1 MRILHIDTE
10 PRWGGGQK
18 QLALLLKGLSSP
30 EFETLLVINRRLS
43 TRQLDELVRGEVLR
57 LPVVND
63 LDLYS
68 AWRIYRLVRR
78 RRIDILHCHSGRA
91 HALGLLVKAAVPAVK
106 LVIHRRVAFERSG
119 RMAGS
124 AKYLSSRNDR
134 FVAISSAVRASLL
147 RLGVGEEK
155 VVVIPSSVDPREL
168 AACEMPAA
176 EAESYA
182 AKLRRDAGAARD
194 SALILTASRLTG
206 EKGIDLLLAACRLMK
221 QRGLRFHC
229 LVAGTGPDAPEIV
242 RMQRELDLAAEVT
255 FLGFR
260 DDAYRLMNASDI
272 YVLPSRSE
280 GLGSSL
286 LEALHFGCYLVGSDA
301 GGIPEIIRS
310 DALGLTFPRGDA
322 ESLAD
327 ALEAALLR
335 RREKA
340 EIRAAGRSLIEQEYS
355 AGIMVR
361 RHEDLYRSLM

>member
-18 QLALLLKGLSSP
+18 QLALLLKGLARP
-30 EFETLLVINRRLS
+30 EFETYLVINRRLVAG
-43 TRQLDELVRGEVLR
+43 RLAAHGVRDALR
-57 LPVVND
+57 LPVVNS

-68 AWRIYRLVRR
+68 AGRIFLLAKSRH
-78 RRIDILHCHSGRA
+78 IDILHCHSGRA
-91 HALGLLVKAAVPAVK
+91 HALGLLVKTMMPSLK
-106 LVIHRRVAFERSG
+106 LVIHRRVAFERSRG
-119 RMAGS
+119 MAGS

-155 VVVIPSSVDPREL
+155 VVVIPSSVDPLEL
-168 AACEMPAA
+168 AACEMPAT
-176 EAESYA
+176 EAQAYA
-182 AKLRRDAGAARD
+182 AKLRQDAGAARD

-206 EKGIDLLLAACRLMK
+206 EKGIDLLLTACRLMK

-229 LVAGTGPDAPEIV
+229 LVAGTGPDAPEFV
-242 RMQRELDLAAEVT
+242 RMQKELDLAAEVS

-286 LEALHFGCYLVGSDA
+286 LEALYFGCYLVGSDA

-310 DALGLTFPRGDA
+310 DALWLMPSRPRCSTGA
-322 ESLAD
+322 QEQRSGQPG
-327 ALEAALLR
+327 EVSS
-335 RREKA
+335 
-340 EIRAAGRSLIEQEYS
+340 GRNI
-355 AGIMVR
+355 AR
-361 RHEDLYRSLM
+361 T